1 MAYKLSGFERGEP
14 SIGLSVNLAPN
25 ELDINDSDKLN
36 GIKDRDFSFM
46 FGVNY
51 SHTLD
56 FATISVSLET
66 DISNR
71 HQGQRAV
78 VGLERTLFTHPKREW
93 MINLGAELEYLYA
106 DYYFGVDADE
116 QNNSVYSQYE
126 VGSVLPLGVTL
137 GGYYQINKQ
146 WNMVANL
153 RWQSL
158 PSDVKNSP
166 IVDGSGAVN
175 GFFGLLYAF

>member
-1 MAYKLSGFERGEP
+1 
-14 SIGLSVNLAPN
+14 
-25 ELDINDSDKLN
+25 
-36 GIKDRDFSFM
+36 
-46 FGVNY
+46 
-51 SHTLD
+51 
-56 FATISVSLET
+56 
-66 DISNR
+66 
-71 HQGQRAV
+71 
-78 VGLERTLFTHPKREW
+78 
-93 MINLGAELEYLYA
+93 MINLGAELEYLSADYA

-116 QNNSVYSQYE
+116 QNNSVYFQYE
-126 VGSVLPLGVTL
+126 AGSVLPLGVTL

-166 IVDGSGAVN
+166 IADGSVAVN

>member
-78 VGLERTLFTHPKREW
+78 VGL
-93 MINLGAELEYLYA
+93 
-106 DYYFGVDADE
+106 
-116 QNNSVYSQYE
+116 
-126 VGSVLPLGVTL
+126 
-137 GGYYQINKQ
+137 
-146 WNMVANL
+146 
-153 RWQSL
+153 
-158 PSDVKNSP
+158 
-166 IVDGSGAVN
+166 
-175 GFFGLLYAF
+175 